1 MTNNDPSNPAMT
13 KNEVNKDFL
22 LIHIL
27 DKIRLG
33 RTPIEIAKKWG
44 WDRQRMRYHIK
55 KLERSGF
62 IRLKT
67 RTSMNIYEITD
78 QGKKFYTGS
87 VGAWSEGLSLH
98 HIEYSYPILKDGNM
112 DKDKVWSANGVGMWF
127 KRMDSKSS
135 VSGNPRSVQI
145 KVQSL
150 VGKDPYQLVDEAKNI
165 ADRTSEVLKSRG
177 FELGQGRQSKKPH
190 FEMLDPIAKT
200 LAKSIQLRSD
210 EGEID
215 ESGDGN
221 REVYTPESADAYL
234 KMPMRLAKVEEV
246 VVKFGE
252 EITPALTWMTKNIES
267 HRDVLGGMGET
278 LKGINVAIQELR
290 DAVKELK
297 R

>member
-1 MTNNDPSNPAMT
+1 MTSNDPSNPTMT
-13 KNEVNKDFL
+13 KNEVNRDFL

-44 WDRQRMRYHIK
+44 WSRQRMRPYIK
-55 KLERSGF
+55 KLERSDF
-62 IRLKT
+62 IRLRT

-98 HIEYSYPILKDGNM
+98 HIEYYYPIIKDGSL
-112 DKDKVWSANGVGMWF
+112 DKDKVWSANGVEMWF

-165 ADRTSEVLKSRG
+165 ADRTAGVLKSRG

-190 FEMLDPIAKT
+190 FEMMDPIAKT
-200 LAKSIQLRSD
+200 LARSIQLRSD

-221 REVYTPESADAYL
+221 REFYTPESADAYL
-234 KMPMRLAKVEEV
+234 KMPIR
-246 VVKFGE
+246 
-252 EITPALTWMTKNIES
+252 I
-267 HRDVLGGMGET
+267 
-278 LKGINVAIQELR
+278 
-290 DAVKELK
+290 KELEEHLIRQTEIMDK
-297 R
+297 FSKQIELHLSVLTKIGNAVEGLEKTVREMK